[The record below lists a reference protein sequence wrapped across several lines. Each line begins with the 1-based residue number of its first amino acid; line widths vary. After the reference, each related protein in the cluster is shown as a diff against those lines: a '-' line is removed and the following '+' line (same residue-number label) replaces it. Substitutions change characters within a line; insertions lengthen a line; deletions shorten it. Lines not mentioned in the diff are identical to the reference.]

1 MEPLATQ
8 EDINE
13 LSNKAYRTPQRTSK
27 SKSLIILTTFFGI
40 LSIASITFCVFVA
53 MQTYEKSTKI
63 SELET
68 KISNLETKIDGLTQ
82 QSNTN
87 PGTSAESDLTYTIIG
102 EYENGTPDQQK
113 GYYVQELP
121 NGGARVTVAMGEQ
134 NSGGHSILINKV
146 DTSNGEA
153 KIYVEEISPSEE
165 DTVTMALTYPTA
177 VVEFNRLPDNIT
189 VESVDGSTTY
199 LDMTNQEAQE

>member
-1 MEPLATQ
+1 MEPSATQ

-13 LSNKAYRTPQRTSK
+13 LSNKAYRTPQRASK
-27 SKSLIILTTFFGI
+27 PKSLIILTTFFGI

-53 MQTYEKSTKI
+53 MQTYEKSTRI

-87 PGTSAESDLTYTIIG
+87 PGASTESDLTYTIIG

-113 GYYVQELP
+113 GYYIQELP
-121 NGGARVTVAMGEQ
+121 DGSVRVTVAMGEQ

-153 KIYVEEISPSEE
+153 RIYVEEISPSEE
-165 DTVTMALTYPTA
+165 DAVTMALTYPTA
-177 VVEFNRLPDNIT
+177 VVEFNKLPDNIT

-199 LDMTNQEAQE
+199 LDMTNQEVRE

>member
-1 MEPLATQ
+1 MEPSATQ

-13 LSNKAYRTPQRTSK
+13 LSNKAYRTPQRNSK
-27 SKSLIILTTFFGI
+27 PKSLIILTTFFGI

-53 MQTYEKSTKI
+53 MQTYEKSTRI

-68 KISNLETKIDGLTQ
+68 KISNLENKIEDLAQ
-82 QSNTN
+82 QSNANLGTN
-87 PGTSAESDLTYTIIG
+87 TENDLTYTIIG
-102 EYENGTPDQQK
+102 EYGNGTPDQQK

-121 NGGARVTVAMGEQ
+121 DGSVRVTVAMGEQ

-153 KIYVEEISPSEE
+153 RIYVEEISPSEE
-165 DTVTMALTYPTA
+165 DTVTMAFTYPTA
-177 VVEFNRLPDNIT
+177 VVEFNKLPNNII
-189 VESVDGSTTY
+189 VESVDGNTTY
-199 LDMTNQEAQE
+199 LDMTNQETQE